1 MSNNGCQE
9 SLVNLNSTLNTMSS
23 YFELKGLAVPG
34 HFRAYKALESF
45 INVLKFPG
53 HEIDFHFVRDPAFHQ
68 AELTPAMS
76 ATDGVGSGVIDTCR
90 AGMVAQRDKAL
101 SFSTAESCVL
111 EVKTTL
117 APRELFLESTHEQ
130 FINLITQRF
139 PGDYAPLSRLS
150 KDEFE
155 ARKGPAGIQVKG
167 VRKGGSHSV
176 EFAELFKNVSRSV
189 SWRMS
194 LTLKAGYKSA
204 KHSLYKK
211 TRLSRFVDYLLGTRL
226 LDKHSEDMIEL
237 AENFQEL
244 LECKMTFHAWG
255 QHPKKEAEN
264 VMILCSVLHGM
275 GVSDLSS
282 GAVVSAQQAFQYL
295 PISRPGSLW
304 RKGSVLFLDK
314 EDGKTIP
321 YSPYSSNQWAHTELV
336 YDARGNSLESYHST
350 MNRAMI
356 SVRPGLPR
364 IGRITIGGRADPFID
379 ALSVDLAE
387 DEKGLVMH
395 KVLTPAI
402 ENAVNIFG
410 TSYGIQT
417 AAEFEVRGI
426 TSFLTMLCSDEFG
439 RVRSD
444 SLIYDL
450 LRMGITEVYQRYSE
464 NECPKLYVSGVC
476 EPVDEALANLKE
488 NAPDSWWGV
497 VSLLHKHQQYELAM
511 RAQHHAVPVLLDF
524 ANILEDSSM
533 IDGRFYQVKDWN
545 TGEPIIAVVS
555 RKILDAIAAW
565 PALSQPT
572 RFDIGTSRIVT
583 ISVSCAGTKTAREK
597 NWTEAV
603 LYLLARSALISRDF
617 NMRQRFSTHLIPE
630 AFQEYH
636 QRVADEEECLGRK
649 LCFSQYDKVAQF
661 SSIAGCLTGDL
672 RNSRMTG
679 SAVTLDMND
688 IRGIDDRLLDLFTTF
703 ATLAPESLDHDEKRK
718 AGALSQSLDCEG
730 FSEQRYGINLLFSAK
745 TCGNSYYLMEH
756 KLFLPVN

>member
-1 MSNNGCQE
+1 MP
-9 SLVNLNSTLNTMSS
+9 V
-23 YFELKGLAVPG
+23 A
-34 HFRAYKALESF
+34 
-45 INVLKFPG
+45 
-53 HEIDFHFVRDPAFHQ
+53 
-68 AELTPAMS
+68 
-76 ATDGVGSGVIDTCR
+76 DGVGSGVIDACR

-101 SFSTAESCVL
+101 SFSTAESCVF
-111 EVKTTL
+111 EVKTTV

-130 FINLITQRF
+130 FVNLISQRF
-139 PGDYAPLSRLS
+139 PGDYASLWRLS

-167 VRKGGSHSV
+167 VSKGGSHSV
-176 EFAELFKNVSRSV
+176 KFAELFKNVSRSV

-204 KHSLYKK
+204 QHSLYKK
-211 TRLSRFVDYLLGTRL
+211 TRLARFVDYVLGTRF

-244 LECKMTFHAWG
+244 LECRMTFHAWG
-255 QHPKKEAEN
+255 QYPKKEAEN
-264 VMILCSVLHGM
+264 VMMLYSVLHGM

-282 GAVVSAQQAFQYL
+282 GVVVSAQQAFQYL

-304 RKGSVLFLDK
+304 RTGSVLFLTK

-321 YSPYSSNQWAHTELV
+321 YSPYSSNQGAHTEFV
-336 YDARGNSLESYHST
+336 YDARGKSLESYHSI
-350 MNRAMI
+350 MNRSMI
-356 SVRPGLPR
+356 AVRPGLPR
-364 IGRITIGGRADPFID
+364 IGRITIGGRSDPFID

-387 DEKGLVMH
+387 DEKALVMH

-402 ENAVNIFG
+402 EDAVNIFG

-439 RVRSD
+439 RVHSD

-545 TGEPIIAVVS
+545 TGEPIIAVVR
-555 RKILDAIAAW
+555 RKILAAIEQW

-572 RFDIGTSRIVT
+572 MFDIGIARIVT
-583 ISVSCAGTKTAREK
+583 ISVSSAGKHSIHEVA
-597 NWTEAV
+597 WAEAV

-617 NMRQRFSTHLIPE
+617 NMRQGFNRHLIPE
-630 AFQEYH
+630 AFREYH
-636 QRVADEEECLGRK
+636 QQVADEKQPNGRK
-649 LCFSQYDKVAQF
+649 LCFSQYEKLIHFPAVVE
-661 SSIAGCLTGDL
+661 CLMGDL

-679 SAVTLDMND
+679 STVTVDMNE
-688 IRGIDDRLLDLFTTF
+688 IRGVDDRFLDLFTTF
-703 ATLAPESLDHDEKRK
+703 ATLAPESLDCYEKDE
-718 AGALSQSLDCEG
+718 ACALNKSLDCEG
-730 FSEQRYGINLLFSAK
+730 FSEQRYGINLLFSAR
-745 TCGNSYYLMEH
+745 TRSDIHYLMEH
-756 KLFLPVN
+756 KLFLPLSGNS